1 MLGKI
6 EGEKEKRA
14 SENEMAGRHHQCNEH
29 ELGQTLGDGE
39 RQEGLVCCSPWGRT
53 VRHNWVP
60 EQHCN

>member
-29 ELGQTLGDGE
+29 ELGQTMGYGE
-39 RQEGLVCCSPWGRT
+39 GQ
-53 VRHNWVP
+53 
-60 EQHCN
+60 